1 MVFDTEKEHIVI
13 LHPRHGEGDPFK
25 LLGCLVDCKLTMQQA
40 IDQLLSQIRPKVK
53 AIVRTRSHYAV
64 KDLISQFKTHIW
76 GLMECHNGGIFHAC
90 SSLLEK
96 LDAIHFKF
104 LRDIGSD
111 HANAFLEFNF
121 APPTLRRN
129 ISILGLLHKRV
140 LGLSHPMFQT
150 LLPFCSDVPG
160 AWSPGD
166 HNKQLYGHL
175 PEANF
180 QLALFCRSIF
190 GMTYVYNR
198 LPQEI
203 VDNQTVSLFQ
213 NSLTRIA
220 REMCENG
227 DPDWIHLF
235 SSRK

>member
-1 MVFDTEKEHIVI
+1 
-13 LHPRHGEGDPFK
+13 
-25 LLGCLVDCKLTMQQA
+25 
-40 IDQLLSQIRPKVK
+40 
-53 AIVRTRSHYAV
+53 
-64 KDLISQFKTHIW
+64 
-76 GLMECHNGGIFHAC
+76 
-90 SSLLEK
+90 
-96 LDAIHFKF
+96 
-104 LRDIGSD
+104 
-111 HANAFLEFNF
+111 
-121 APPTLRRN
+121 
-129 ISILGLLHKRV
+129 
-140 LGLSHPMFQT
+140 MFQT

-227 DPDWIHLF
+227 DPDWINLF

>member
-1 MVFDTEKEHIVI
+1 M
-13 LHPRHGEGDPFK
+13 
-25 LLGCLVDCKLTMQQA
+25 
-40 IDQLLSQIRPKVK
+40 K
-53 AIVRTRSHYAV
+53 AIVRTRSHYAI

-129 ISILGLLHKRV
+129 IGILGLLHKRV

-213 NSLTRIA
+213 NFHTRIA

-227 DPDWIHLF
+227 DPDWINLF

>member
-1 MVFDTEKEHIVI
+1 MFNQREE
-13 LHPRHGEGDPFK
+13 EF
-25 LLGCLVDCKLTMQQA
+25 A
-40 IDQLLSQIRPKVK
+40 S
-53 AIVRTRSHYAV
+53 
-64 KDLISQFKTHIW
+64 
-76 GLMECHNGGIFHAC
+76 
-90 SSLLEK
+90 
-96 LDAIHFKF
+96 
-104 LRDIGSD
+104 
-111 HANAFLEFNF
+111 NAFLEFNF
-121 APPTLRRN
+121 APPTLCRN
-129 ISILGLLHKRV
+129 IGILGLLHKRV

-160 AWSPGD
+160 AWCPGD

-227 DPDWIHLF
+227 DPDWINLF